1 MALQEKLEAEGNWLF
16 RYRSWLPLALL
27 VAGLSVF
34 VLTIRYGGAFF
45 HCVQPFFHV
54 YECFCFV
61 VSLSGF
67 AVRVYTVGHTP
78 SGTSGRNVKAQ
89 VADCL
94 NTTGAYSVVRHPLYF
109 GNFLMYL
116 GIAMLTCSAG
126 FVLAFVLV
134 FWLYYERIMYAEECF
149 LRRKFGDA
157 WLAWAG
163 VTPAFVPCLRL
174 FRPSLMRFSWR
185 KVVKKEKN
193 GLFALLLVFSLFDAV
208 GYAVG
213 GGHALSI
220 LLLGSTAASGLLYV
234 VLTVVKRHTAWLDEA
249 GR

>member
-1 MALQEKLEAEGNWLF
+1 M
-16 RYRSWLPLALL
+16 
-27 VAGLSVF
+27 
-34 VLTIRYGGAFF
+34 
-45 HCVQPFFHV
+45 
-54 YECFCFV
+54 
-61 VSLSGF
+61 
-67 AVRVYTVGHTP
+67 
-78 SGTSGRNVKAQ
+78 
-89 VADCL
+89 ADCL

-193 GLFALLLVFSLFDAV
+193 GLFALLLVFSLFDTV

-220 LLLGSTAASGLLYV
+220 LLLGAAAASGLLYV